1 MNTNT
6 LKLKKTPQI
15 DANKQELKEITIY
28 VHWRP
33 FAVKK
38 DCE

>member
-1 MNTNT
+1 MN
-6 LKLKKTPQI
+6 
-15 DANKQELKEITIY
+15 ANARERKSLIG

-38 DCE
+38 EGGNHE